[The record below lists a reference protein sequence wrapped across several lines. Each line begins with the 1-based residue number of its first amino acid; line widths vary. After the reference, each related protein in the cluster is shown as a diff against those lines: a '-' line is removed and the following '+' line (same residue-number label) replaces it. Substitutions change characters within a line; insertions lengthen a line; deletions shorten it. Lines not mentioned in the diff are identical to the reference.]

1 MHVWKLNSNNN
12 DFISIPTNF
21 SETELQILVDSQG
34 DISVVKESAIEH
46 NKALD
51 VTDIIYIKGITDQ
64 IVPSLGTIHMEM
76 KLGNE
81 WIVHKVHVVPDNFEI
96 PVHGLLGKDFLKIFQ
111 CNLDYATMILTVNT
125 PRGSTTLPIFSE
137 DSLIIPPRCEVIRH
151 FKIVGKNSIED
162 QVIHPT
168 EVAPGVIIAR
178 SIFNPNNPYLRVI
191 NTTNEP
197 AMIKK
202 TIPKSENLSNYYVF
216 AIDEISQTEERK
228 KAILDLVGKEVLQY
242 AKKGLL
248 ELCGQYSDVFALNT
262 DKMTINNFYSQK
274 LRIKD
279 NAPVYVKNYRLPQSH
294 REEINKQVK
303 KLIDDELIEPS
314 FSEFNSP
321 LILVPKPTLN
331 GEKRWRMCVDYRLV
345 NKKLVA
351 DKFPLPRVDEI
362 LDSLGRARYF
372 SVLDLYA
379 GFWQIPLEE
388 ESRDITSFS
397 TPEGTFRWKVLPFGL
412 NVSPNSF
419 SRMMQLAFS
428 GANQIQYFLYM
439 DDIIVIGNSV
449 KHHLDNLR
457 GIFEICRKRNL
468 TL

>member
-1 MHVWKLNSNNN
+1 MMYQQNFYQFPQDKQEITLKFFTIKDLTDLINADHTVAVEGIDITGIMETIITEIIVADIIKVMVHTEVTVEEEIFAEEEIIGDNQTKVNPFGIRKTTSSPSWRIVHVWKLNSNNN

-216 AIDEISQTEERK
+216 AIDEISC
-228 KAILDLVGKEVLQY
+228 GY
-242 AKKGLL
+242 GL
-248 ELCGQYSDVFALNT
+248 ELQ
-262 DKMTINNFYSQK
+262 
-274 LRIKD
+274 
-279 NAPVYVKNYRLPQSH
+279 
-294 REEINKQVK
+294 
-303 KLIDDELIEPS
+303 
-314 FSEFNSP
+314 
-321 LILVPKPTLN
+321 
-331 GEKRWRMCVDYRLV
+331 
-345 NKKLVA
+345 
-351 DKFPLPRVDEI
+351 
-362 LDSLGRARYF
+362 
-372 SVLDLYA
+372 
-379 GFWQIPLEE
+379 
-388 ESRDITSFS
+388 
-397 TPEGTFRWKVLPFGL
+397 
-412 NVSPNSF
+412 
-419 SRMMQLAFS
+419 
-428 GANQIQYFLYM
+428 
-439 DDIIVIGNSV
+439 
-449 KHHLDNLR
+449 
-457 GIFEICRKRNL
+457 
-468 TL
+468 